1 MEPVERAL
9 RRPEAYAPRPPHV
22 QVHETHA
29 SLVFLAGDRAFK
41 VKKPVRYAFL
51 DYSTLERRKRY
62 CDEEVRL
69 NRRLA
74 PSVYLGVAPI
84 TADGRVRGKGE
95 TVEYAVEMVRLPHD
109 RMLDEM
115 LRREAVAVADVERV
129 ADAVAGFHARAERHP
144 SQPIDHL
151 QSNLDDAA
159 PFLPAAWLARL
170 RADHERL
177 RAELGPLVAR
187 RQAVDGHGDLHA
199 SNICLRDDEVVIYDC
214 IEFEPRFRIEDAAAE
229 IAFLAMDLERHGAWD
244 LSRAF
249 VRRYVERT
257 GDVDAERLL
266 PLFKPYRACVRGLVT
281 SLRGGSG
288 ADAYFRLAVSYGLG
302 PFAILVCGLPGTGKS
317 TYARE
322 VARAF
327 GAEHLR
333 SDVIRKEMLGIPRTA
348 HWEGGYLEGPYAP
361 DATERTY
368 DEMRT
373 RAAAALRAGGRVV
386 ADATFARRRWRDEFR
401 AAAREAGVPCLVV
414 HVTCPEDVVRA
425 RMVRRATD
433 GAEVSDA
440 GFAVY
445 LRAKASFEPP
455 IAPHVPHDSTS
466 PVDLDTL
473 TINLLAAHNSL

>member
-1 MEPVERAL
+1 MEPIERAL

-22 QVHETHA
+22 QVQETHA
-29 SLVFLAGDRAFK
+29 SLVFLAGDRAYK
-41 VKKPVRYAFL
+41 VKKAVRYAFL
-51 DYSTLERRKRY
+51 DYSTLERRKRF
-62 CDEEVRL
+62 CEEEVRL

-74 PSVYLGVAPI
+74 PSIYLGVAPI

-95 TVEYAVEMVRLPHD
+95 IVEYAVEMVRLPEG

-115 LRREAVAVADVERV
+115 LRREEVTAADVERIADVV
-129 ADAVAGFHARAERHP
+129 AAFHARAERHP

-151 QSNLDDAA
+151 KSNLDDAA
-159 PFLPAAWLARL
+159 PFLPAPWLARL
-170 RADHERL
+170 RADHAL
-177 RAELGPLVAR
+177 RQAELGPRLAR
-187 RQAVDGHGDLHA
+187 RQALDGHGDLHG
-199 SNICLRDDEVVIYDC
+199 SNVCLRNGEVVIYDC

-229 IAFLAMDLERHGAWD
+229 IAFLAMDLERFGAWD

-266 PLFKPYRACVRGLVT
+266 PLFKPYRACVRGLVA

-333 SDVIRKEMLGIPRTA
+333 SDVIRKEMLGIPPTA
-348 HWEGGYLEGPYAP
+348 HWEGGYVEGPYAP
-361 DATERTY
+361 DATDRTY
-368 DEMRT
+368 AEMRA
-373 RAAAALRAGGRVV
+373 RAAALLQAGRRVV
-386 ADATFARRRWRDEFR
+386 ADATFARERWRDEFC
-401 AAAREAGVPCLVV
+401 AAAGVPCIVV
-414 HVTCPEDVVRA
+414 HVTCPEEVVRA
-425 RMVRRATD
+425 RMARRATD

-440 GFAVY
+440 DFAVY
-445 LRAKASFEPP
+445 LKAKASFEPP
-455 IAPHVPHDSTS
+455 IAPDIPHDSTS
-466 PVDLDTL
+466 PVDLDRL
-473 TINLLAAHNSL
+473 TVDLLDTRNSL